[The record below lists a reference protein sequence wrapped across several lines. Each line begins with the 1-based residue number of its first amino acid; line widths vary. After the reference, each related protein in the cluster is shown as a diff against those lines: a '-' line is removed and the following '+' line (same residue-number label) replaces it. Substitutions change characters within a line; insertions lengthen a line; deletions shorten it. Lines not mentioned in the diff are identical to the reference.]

1 MVSETE
7 EFAFV
12 YPVLIN
18 EIEHIENARG
28 RLNDFQLMLAVSRA
42 KDSMAIVGWER
53 RQIVNAILEKYAH
66 IYRESCRE
74 EADVWVTTTFG
85 FGLTGF
91 RDKEKEIIVADF
103 DEEENGEAD
112 EEQDQGAER
121 RETDT
126 SVECL
131 GLQQLAGL
139 IAVKEAE
146 LLRLYREFYRLSK
159 GRA

>member
-53 RQIVNAILEKYAH
+53 RQIVNAILEKYGH

-74 EADVWVTTTFG
+74 DADAWVAATFG
-85 FGLTGF
+85 FGLTSF
-91 RDKEKEIIVADF
+91 RDKEKEMIVAES
-103 DEEENGEAD
+103 DEEEIED
-112 EEQDQGAER
+112 ETEEQGAER
-121 RETDT
+121 PITD
-126 SVECL
+126 SRDESL

-146 LLRLYREFYRLSK
+146 LLRLYREFYRLSEGK
-159 GRA
+159 AL